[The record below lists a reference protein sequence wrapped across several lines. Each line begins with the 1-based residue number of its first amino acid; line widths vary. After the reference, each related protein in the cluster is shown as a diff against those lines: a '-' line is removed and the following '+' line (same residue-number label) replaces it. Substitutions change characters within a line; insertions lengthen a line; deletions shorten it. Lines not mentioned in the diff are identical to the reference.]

1 MFPPIGGATQ
11 QLDQAPPSP
20 QSMGAGP
27 TGSPTPFSMQ
37 ALAPP
42 TTPAD
47 QMPPEI
53 LTAIL
58 QSAQKIGS
66 MLDSY
71 AQVAPDLAAQFAMI
85 KDQLAT
91 VLAQLTTK
99 GAGAMS
105 PTASGQQAPMGGMDR
120 GIAGAGMV

>member
-1 MFPPIGGATQ
+1 MFPPGTTSA
-11 QLDQAPPSP
+11 LDQAPPSP

-27 TGSPTPFSMQ
+27 TGSPTPFSMS
-37 ALAPP
+37 AVAPP
-42 TTPAD
+42 TVPSD

-71 AQVAPDLAAQFAMI
+71 AQVAPDLAVQFAQL
-85 KDQLAT
+85 KDQLA
-91 VLAQLTTK
+91 VILATLTTK

-105 PTASGQQAPMGGMDR
+105 PTASGQQFPGGGLDR
-120 GIAGAGMV
+120 GVAGAGMV